1 MRGVTNFDQ
10 ESMGSAQF
18 QSTLPMRGVTELG
31 DEYSRLKA
39 ISIHT
44 PHAGSDE
51 KADVRLGT
59 SELFQSTLPM
69 RGVTTVQTAFGMDY
83 VEFQSTLPMRGVTES
98 DSDCD
103 I

>member
-69 RGVTTVQTAFGMDY
+69 RGVTVDVMQDVYGKGISIHTPHAG
-83 VEFQSTLPMRGVTES
+83 S
-98 DSDCD
+98 D
-103 I
+103 